1 MPTYLIT
8 GANRGLGLEFVRQ
21 LINSKVSNNIIAAVR
36 SFDGDLDD
44 LRELEKRGSRRSPLH
59 IVECDTSSTISI
71 QSIIGQI
78 QPLIGDGHVD
88 VLVNNA
94 GINSAPA
101 RNALTIEP
109 VDIQQHINVN
119 VTGPAELT
127 KAIVPIM
134 VRGGLIV
141 NMTSGLGSFG
151 KGIFGYAGAAYSIS
165 KAALNMLAA
174 HQAQNVADQGLR
186 VICMDPGHV
195 KTRMGGDDAVLT
207 PNESVS
213 GMLDVIQKVFR
224 EQEAGLGEAK
234 CYQHDGQEAPW

>member
-21 LINSKVSNNIIAAVR
+21 LVDSTVSNNVIAAVR

-44 LRELEKRGSRRSPLH
+44 LRDLEKRGTTRSSLH

-88 VLVNNA
+88 VLINNA
-94 GINSAPA
+94 GINSAPT

-109 VDIQQHINVN
+109 VDIQQHININ

-127 KAIVPIM
+127 KVIVPVM
-134 VRGGLIV
+134 TRGGLIV

-213 GMLDVIQKVFR
+213 GMLEVIQKVSR
-224 EQEAGLGEAK
+224 EPEAGLGEAK